1 MKELI
6 QAAINNLIYKY
17 RKPIF
22 GKGTRSAQRDRE
34 IKLQRPSRAVAS
46 WQTDKLLQ
54 SAGAEGEKALLT
66 PIKLA
71 NCWIL

>member
-34 IKLQRPSRAVAS
+34 IKLQRPSRARR
-46 WQTDKLLQ
+46 
-54 SAGAEGEKALLT
+54 
-66 PIKLA
+66 
-71 NCWIL
+71 NCSSIMAD